1 MKAEA
6 LGEGDQGMLLV
17 GNVIVN
23 RVVANCD
30 VFRDTRNIL
39 EGNPTSPTPIVE
51 QTYLENILRLNIGKL
66 GTFYFT
72 YTGSNDWRDRAYKGI
87 IEQVG
92 RDHFIIS
99 DPKNNKHYLF
109 QFVYF
114 DWAEFD
120 EELNYHF

>member
-1 MKAEA
+1 MDNNA
-6 LGEGDQGMLLV
+6 
-17 GNVIVN
+17 IVQ
-23 RVVANCD
+23 
-30 VFRDTRNIL
+30 T
-39 EGNPTSPTPIVE
+39 NPIAQTAPLPTPISE

-72 YTGSNDWRDRAYKGI
+72 YTGSNDWRDRAYKGT

-92 RDHFIIS
+92 RDHFIVR
-99 DPKNNKHYLF
+99 DPKNHKYYIF

-120 EELNYHF
+120 EPINFTSN

>member
-1 MKAEA
+1 M
-6 LGEGDQGMLLV
+6 DS
-17 GNVIVN
+17 NN
-23 RVVANCD
+23 PN
-30 VFRDTRNIL
+30 NIL
-39 EGNPTSPTPIVE
+39 QGNNLPSMPTPITQ

-92 RDHFIIS
+92 RDHFVVS
-99 DPKNNKHYLF
+99 DPKNQKHYIF

-114 DWAEFD
+114 NWAEFD
-120 EELNYHF
+120 EPINYSTN

>member
-1 MKAEA
+1 MDNNTNNQSI
-6 LGEGDQGMLLV
+6 LQGMQ
-17 GNVIVN
+17 
-23 RVVANCD
+23 
-30 VFRDTRNIL
+30 
-39 EGNPTSPTPIVE
+39 TSQTAALPTPISE

-72 YTGSNDWRDRAYKGI
+72 YTGSTDWRDRAYKGI

-92 RDHFIIS
+92 RDHFIVR
-99 DPKNNKHYLF
+99 DPKNQKFYLF

-120 EELNYHF
+120 EPINFNTR

>member
-1 MKAEA
+1 MDTNNQSI
-6 LGEGDQGMLLV
+6 LQGSLTTPL
-17 GNVIVN
+17 
-23 RVVANCD
+23 
-30 VFRDTRNIL
+30 
-39 EGNPTSPTPIVE
+39 PSPIAE

-92 RDHFIIS
+92 RDHFVIS
-99 DPKNNKHYLF
+99 DPKNQKHYLF

-120 EELNYHF
+120 EPLNYTTR

>member
-1 MKAEA
+1 M
-6 LGEGDQGMLLV
+6 DTNNNN
-17 GNVIVN
+17 NV
-23 RVVANCD
+23 
-30 VFRDTRNIL
+30 L

-72 YTGSNDWRDRAYKGI
+72 YTRSNDWRDRAYKGI

>member
-1 MKAEA
+1 MDTNNSI
-6 LGEGDQGMLLV
+6 LQG
-17 GNVIVN
+17 NQ
-23 RVVANCD
+23 
-30 VFRDTRNIL
+30 
-39 EGNPTSPTPIVE
+39 NPSLSISE

-72 YTGSNDWRDRAYKGI
+72 YTGSNDWRDRAYKGV

-99 DPKNNKHYLF
+99 DPKNKKHHLF

-120 EELNYHF
+120 EPLQFNTR

>member
-1 MKAEA
+1 M
-6 LGEGDQGMLLV
+6 
-17 GNVIVN
+17 
-23 RVVANCD
+23 
-30 VFRDTRNIL
+30 DTNNNNIL
-39 EGNPTSPTPIVE
+39 EGSQTPSSSPAPIVE

-72 YTGSNDWRDRAYKGI
+72 YTGSDDWRDRAYKGV

-92 RDHFIIS
+92 RDHFVIS

-120 EELNYHF
+120 DELKYRF

>member
-1 MKAEA
+1 MDTNNQSNNQSI
-6 LGEGDQGMLLV
+6 LQGTQLSQ
-17 GNVIVN
+17 
-23 RVVANCD
+23 
-30 VFRDTRNIL
+30 
-39 EGNPTSPTPIVE
+39 TSSLPTPISE

-92 RDHFIIS
+92 RDQFIVR
-99 DPKNNKHYLF
+99 DPKNQKYYLF

-120 EELNYHF
+120 ETINFNTR

>member
-1 MKAEA
+1 MDNNDNQTIIQENTIFPDNSS
-6 LGEGDQGMLLV
+6 L
-17 GNVIVN
+17 
-23 RVVANCD
+23 
-30 VFRDTRNIL
+30 T
-39 EGNPTSPTPIVE
+39 E

-99 DPKNNKHYLF
+99 DPKNKKHYVF

-120 EELNYHF
+120 EQLIYNT